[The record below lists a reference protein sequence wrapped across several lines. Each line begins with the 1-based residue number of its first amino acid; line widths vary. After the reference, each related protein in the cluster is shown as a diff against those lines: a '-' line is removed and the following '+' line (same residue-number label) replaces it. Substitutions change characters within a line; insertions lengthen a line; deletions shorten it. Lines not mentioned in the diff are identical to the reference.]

1 MKIHRFRLGIIK
13 SVCASCIIVLSVACM
28 LNSLP
33 IAYAAIS
40 EYEGKEAAYR
50 YCEEQFGYAKNEL
63 EIYAFTPRQS
73 GGWNFGVKALEPDG
87 TMKEIIRG
95 EMDENGQ
102 LSNLEIRGDIA
113 PLEQLL
119 EDYVRSQRNHEAM
132 YNFKQKWEERLS
144 QLPHEEIVKLDRQSS
159 FPFSQ
164 FVRHDVRLPSDI
176 DIPYEVAKKKSE
188 EAILSMSGWTQ
199 DMLDHIRISLEVYHV
214 PDGSDRSVYQ
224 FIYRVASAVVQVEAI
239 ISGVDNNSAYIR
251 LEKAEKNL
259 FGQATPWNINVR
271 LDAKTGEQIGDI
283 FIDTPPT
290 KYTDLDFILW
300 KWDGTP

>member
-1 MKIHRFRLGIIK
+1 MRIHRTRFGIIK
-13 SVCASCIIVLSVACM
+13 SVCVSCIIVLSVACM
-28 LNSLP
+28 LNSIP

-40 EYEGKEAAYR
+40 EYEGKEAVYR

-63 EIYAFTPRQS
+63 EIYDFAPRQS

-95 EMDENGQ
+95 EMDKNGK
-102 LSNLEIRGDIA
+102 LISLKKRGDIQA
-113 PLEQLL
+113 FEQLL
-119 EDYVRSQRNHEAM
+119 EDYVRSQRSYEAM
-132 YNFKQKWEERLS
+132 YQFKQKWAERLS
-144 QLPHEEIVKLDRQSS
+144 QLPHEEIAKLDRQSS

-176 DIPYEVAKKKSE
+176 DIPYEEAKKKSE
-188 EAILSMSGWTQ
+188 EAILSMPGWTQ

-224 FIYRVASAVVQVEAI
+224 FVYRAASAVAQVEAI
-239 ISGVDNNSAYIR
+239 ISGVYNDSDYVR
-251 LEKAEKNL
+251 LKKNEEKL

-271 LDAKTGEQIGDI
+271 IDAKTGEQIGNI

-290 KYTDLDFILW
+290 KYADLEFILW